1 MDAPESALVLG
12 LKASRRARALL
23 AKGRR
28 WLERRLAWDRSALP
42 GQTSPLAAQP
52 LQSASL
58 AEQGELQAKA
68 QGGRFVLYR
77 IVGNDL
83 YPRHDAGQSLANLGF
98 ILEHEQPLEGCE
110 KRWLLNRI
118 RRPEKL
124 RQLTMLL
131 EEHGYGYDVIPFE
144 STAFQ
149 AVPWDW
155 SVLPSP
161 GFLASAEFRQLLLH
175 QRQGWEIAL
184 YRHKNNYLMNNNG
197 ARNRALELG
206 RQRADWI
213 LPWDGNCFVT
223 AAGWRELRHRV
234 AAHADA
240 SYFHAPMQR
249 VADNKELLDP
259 AFNPDPRDEPQL
271 LFAAHARECF
281 DPAFPYG
288 RRPKVELF
296 WRLGLAGPWDGW
308 PDEPWD
314 QPRRQRPEPAPACP
328 RAGWVARLHSG
339 VRAGVGRAAAA
350 SVLSQQSRYSARN
363 LAIKASINQALVPGD
378 GQLAASAFRSHWQ
391 RPRHDRASAQQ
402 LEAQAGRGSEL
413 LQHWWC
419 WWQQG
424 GRPPAAA
431 PEQLIS
437 AFSHLA
443 WQMALAPQDWIER
456 SQLLERLG
464 SLWFSPGRIGL
475 QPRLRLLGRGLAPG
489 RLPATA
495 PSMAAVLQLAL
506 LSDLLASQLPA
517 AEQAPSASTWS
528 RSFLIWRDALSDHLQ
543 GLISPAWLGE
553 RAEDQQRLQLV
564 LALLQRHRGRPT
576 EPVDALLRLLSL
588 HHPEGRSA
596 QLGCDPRLRHL
607 SLALA
612 EQHGLLNPGLADQL
626 GWTPG
631 QDPIPPL
638 LPLPAEI
645 RP

>member
-1 MDAPESALVLG
+1 M
-12 LKASRRARALL
+12 
-23 AKGRR
+23 
-28 WLERRLAWDRSALP
+28 
-42 GQTSPLAAQP
+42 
-52 LQSASL
+52 
-58 AEQGELQAKA
+58 
-68 QGGRFVLYR
+68 LYR

-83 YPRHDAGQSLANLGF
+83 YPRHDAGQSLANLRF

-124 RQLTMLL
+124 RQLTTLL
-131 EEHGYGYDVIPFE
+131 QEHGYGYDLIPFE
-144 STAFQ
+144 SAAFQ

-155 SVLPSP
+155 TVLPSP
-161 GFLASAEFRQLLLH
+161 DFLASAEFRRLLLH

-184 YRHKNNYLMNNNG
+184 YRFKNNYLMNNNG

-249 VADNKELLDP
+249 VGDNKELLDP
-259 AFNPDPRDEPQL
+259 TFQPDPRDEPQL
-271 LFAAHARECF
+271 VFAAHARECF

-314 QPRRQRPEPAPACP
+314 QPRRQRLEPAPACP

-339 VRAGVGRAAAA
+339 VRAGVGRAAVA

-378 GQLAASAFRSHWQ
+378 GQLPASAFRSHWQ
-391 RPRHDRASAQQ
+391 RPRHDRALAQQ
-402 LEAQAGRGSEL
+402 LEDQAGRGSEL
-413 LQHWWC
+413 LQHWWR

-424 GRPPAAA
+424 GRPPLAA

-443 WQMALAPQDWIER
+443 WQMALSPQAGIER

-464 SLWFSPGRIGL
+464 SLWFFPGRIGL

-489 RLPATA
+489 RLPA
-495 PSMAAVLQLAL
+495 
-506 LSDLLASQLPA
+506 
-517 AEQAPSASTWS
+517 
-528 RSFLIWRDALSDHLQ
+528 
-543 GLISPAWLGE
+543 
-553 RAEDQQRLQLV
+553 
-564 LALLQRHRGRPT
+564 
-576 EPVDALLRLLSL
+576 
-588 HHPEGRSA
+588 
-596 QLGCDPRLRHL
+596 
-607 SLALA
+607 
-612 EQHGLLNPGLADQL
+612 
-626 GWTPG
+626 
-631 QDPIPPL
+631 
-638 LPLPAEI
+638 
-645 RP
+645 